1 MPSDATRVFYV
12 AGVTTGSRGRA
23 KSAYHCLSFVQPEA
37 PEGELEKHNTVDK

>member
-23 KSAYHCLSFVQPEA
+23 KSAYRLSFVQPEA